1 MMYSYN
7 NYLCNSSVTDSI
19 ISSERAFLVAGL
31 ERVIVSTPSSLVTFV
46 KDAMLLLCGNVLLPF
61 IIHLLPADWTN
72 TNST

>member
-31 ERVIVSTPSSLVTFV
+31 ERVIVSTPSSLVTLV
-46 KDAMLLLCGNVLLPF
+46 KDAMLLLRGNVYCGRFWYMLL
-61 IIHLLPADWTN
+61 L
-72 TNST
+72 